1 MAKRKVT
8 LEVEVLRPDEVS
20 EEAVEA
26 FIRAVEGRGRFY
38 TVEELE
44 ELDEKS
50 GED

>member
-1 MAKRKVT
+1 MAKRKVA
-8 LEVEVLRPDEVS
+8 LKVEVLDPEEFS

-26 FIRAVEGRGRFY
+26 FIRAVKGRGRFY

-44 ELDEKS
+44 EMEE